1 MQAEKKETL
10 LTETEIIDSTMG
22 AIVIGIVIGIV
33 FITFLVLALKK
44 QKIYKSLN
52 TSNVLKKLD
61 YIERIDT
68 WLSILIWGEVVL
80 FIGLF
85 LLL

>member
-1 MQAEKKETL
+1 
-10 LTETEIIDSTMG
+10 MG
-22 AIVIGIVIGIV
+22 AIVIGIVICVI

-52 TSNVLKKLD
+52 GGNISKKLD

-68 WLSILIWGEVVL
+68 WLSILIWCEVVL

-85 LLL
+85 LVL

>member
-1 MQAEKKETL
+1 
-10 LTETEIIDSTMG
+10 MG
-22 AIVIGIVIGIV
+22 AIVIGIVICIV
-33 FITFLVLALKK
+33 FIAFITLALKK

-52 TSNVLKKLD
+52 GGNISKKLD

-85 LLL
+85 LVL

>member
-1 MQAEKKETL
+1 
-10 LTETEIIDSTMG
+10 MG
-22 AIVIGIVIGIV
+22 AIVIGIVICII
-33 FITFLVLALKK
+33 FITFFTLAHKK

-68 WLSILIWGEVVL
+68 WLSILIWCEVGL

-85 LLL
+85 LVL